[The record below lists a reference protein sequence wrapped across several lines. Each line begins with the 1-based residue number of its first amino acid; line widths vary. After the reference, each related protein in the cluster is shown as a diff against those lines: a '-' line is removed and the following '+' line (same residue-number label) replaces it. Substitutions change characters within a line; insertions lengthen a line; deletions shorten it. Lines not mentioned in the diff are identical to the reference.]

1 MTLDE
6 ILSKTDKPV
15 GPKVKALKDVGQ
27 LDGRVGNP
35 RILTIDI
42 ETSAH
47 SMEGFGLFN
56 QNFSL
61 AQVRSWTQIISFA
74 AKFYGEKKIYFM
86 SDFHDGHTE
95 MLTEAFR
102 LVNEADIVVHYN
114 GTSFDMKHLNR
125 EFALAGFGPA
135 SPYKNVDLLRV
146 VKANFR
152 FGSNKLDH
160 IAQQFGLGGKLSH
173 PGAQLWADCMH
184 GDEKTKAKAWSL
196 MKRYNIKDTK
206 LTEELYDVLRPWIKA
221 HSHLGVMATPDEQAC
236 NKCGSL
242 DLVRSGEHTVN
253 LIAYAQYKCNR
264 CGGYVKGERLG
275 RIANTRGV

>member
-6 ILSKTDKPV
+6 IIDKSDAV
-15 GPKVKALKDVGQ
+15 QAVKAKRLKDVGR

-74 AKFYGEKKIYFM
+74 AKWYGERPMIFK
-86 SDFHDGHTE
+86 SDFHDGHAA
-95 MLTEAFR
+95 MLEGAFA

-114 GTSFDMKHLNR
+114 GTTFDMKHLNR

-146 VKANFR
+146 VKSNFR

-184 GDEKTKAKAWSL
+184 GDDKTKAKAWAL

-221 HSHLGVMATPDEQAC
+221 HPHMGVMASPDEIAC
-236 NKCGSL
+236 NRCHSL

-264 CGGYVKGERLG
+264 CGGFVKGERLG
-275 RIANTRGV
+275 RIANSRGV